1 MTSAGP
7 VGPCVLHRSNC
18 GSPAVSL
25 LTFCS
30 WFFSL
35 EAPTRRVAGA
45 LPYRSG
51 PTAGRSPRLSL
62 RPLNISTSQVGAG
75 AHPVTALSFFLLH
88 LGAIL
93 FFPLSFLNKKHIELY
108 HRSCFNV
115 NPSVAWLTVVCFY
128 TRFFFLT
135 ISTNQS
141 TVWSVNVFCTCLF
154 SDQGSNIYRKPPIY
168 KQHGT
173 SPVILWSFLQY
184 KLNSVFLMINLCQ
197 WFPTGYL
204 LWIVWKIH
212 TKWKQKSKDDE
223 AKTNKN

>member
-30 WFFSL
+30 WFFLL

-75 AHPVTALSFFLLH
+75 AHPVTALSFFS
-88 LGAIL
+88 IREL
-93 FFPLSFLNKKHIELY
+93 FCFSLSLFLIKKHIELY
-108 HRSCFNV
+108 HRSRFNV

-128 TRFFFLT
+128 TRFFLT

-173 SPVILWSFLQY
+173 FPVILWSFLQ
-184 KLNSVFLMINLCQ
+184 
-197 WFPTGYL
+197 
-204 LWIVWKIH
+204 
-212 TKWKQKSKDDE
+212 
-223 AKTNKN
+223 

>member
-75 AHPVTALSFFLLH
+75 AHPVTALSFFLSFFLLH

-93 FFPLSFLNKKHIELY
+93 FFPLSFFNKKHIELY
-108 HRSCFNV
+108 HRSRFNV

-128 TRFFFLT
+128 TRFFFNHFYSSKHGMVCKCLLHM
-135 ISTNQS
+135 
-141 TVWSVNVFCTCLF
+141 SVFRSGEQHLSKATHLQTTRYLSCYTMIFFAVETKFCLF
-154 SDQGSNIYRKPPIY
+154 
-168 KQHGT
+168 
-173 SPVILWSFLQY
+173 
-184 KLNSVFLMINLCQ
+184 
-197 WFPTGYL
+197 
-204 LWIVWKIH
+204 
-212 TKWKQKSKDDE
+212 DD
-223 AKTNKN
+223 